1 MESLDRKVLN
11 EGRLRLDRCAL
22 EENEKQNRRIDDYNL
37 YNPIANCND
46 RNYEQIAEC
55 NNFVPNNGYGY
66 ANSCNV
72 DVDSLLRNGKHFTYK
87 NNLNQ
92 EFRKCG
98 SGHCE
103 NDRKMLENR
112 IKRGNDYGLK
122 SCDTI
127 SEVSTLDLQF
137 IPMVPCLKRNI
148 QNPNNIVEP
157 WGPRGGHNT
166 SDVLYQKRFL
176 ENQGYKFVNGIA
188 VESCGFK
195 RNDNMR

>member
-1 MESLDRKVLN
+1 MATLNRKVMHD
-11 EGRLRLDRCAL
+11 GRLKLDRCAL
-22 EENEKQNRRIDDYNL
+22 EENEKMNKRIDDYNL
-37 YNPIANCND
+37 YNPIANCSD

-72 DVDSLLRNGKHFTYK
+72 DIDSLLRNGQHYDGSKK
-87 NNLNQ
+87 CLNQ
-92 EFRKCG
+92 DFRKCG
-98 SGHCE
+98 ANECE

-122 SCDTI
+122 RCDVL
-127 SEVSTLDLQF
+127 SEASTLDLQY
-137 IPMVPCLKRNI
+137 IPMVDCLKRNI
-148 QNPNNIVEP
+148 QNPNNIIESWV
-157 WGPRGGHNT
+157 RGGANT

-176 ENQGYKFVNGIA
+176 ESQGYKFVNGIA

-195 RNDNMR
+195 TNDS